1 MIIRINDLKNI
12 LLLKPLLNKTTRPF
26 LIYVLTILIIS
37 IPVYYLVID
46 QIWKG
51 ELDEHNKTIAQKTAY
66 EFNHLRLTDKE
77 LQKSINLWK
86 RIQPE
91 TDIREL
97 KGNSLLPDIYT
108 TIEKTKPFDAD
119 QEIERYRCLQ
129 TVVYLN
135 NKPFVLTVQTNIEET
150 EETVAVIGLITV
162 FFFIIIVSGL
172 LILNRRLSGSIW
184 KPFRNTL
191 EKLRQF
197 NLYQHENLSFDKT
210 DILEF
215 EELHQSLNILI
226 NQNVAAFKAQKEFTE
241 NASHEL
247 QTPLAIMKQKLD
259 LLLQSKDL
267 TDTQYDIVEAMH
279 KALSR
284 SSRINKNLLLLAKI
298 DNNQFSRSED
308 IPLIVLVR
316 QSLEMLNEHFR
327 EKGLSID
334 FDVRAEV
341 YTTGNVDLTEILVN
355 NLLINAIRYTPSHGN
370 VSVIL
375 NETVLEITNSGNRAL
390 DQHLLF
396 KRFRGNNT
404 RGGTGLGLAIVK
416 EICTYQNWTIA
427 YRFEKRNHIFTITHK
442 F

>member
-1 MIIRINDLKNI
+1 M
-12 LLLKPLLNKTTRPF
+12 KPLLHKTTGPF
-26 LIYVLTILIIS
+26 LIYVLIILIIS

-46 QIWKG
+46 QIWKA

-66 EFNHLRLTDKE
+66 EFNHLRLNDKE
-77 LQKSINLWK
+77 LLASINLWK

-97 KGNSLLPDIYT
+97 RGNSLQPDIYT
-108 TIEKTKPFDAD
+108 TIEKTKPFDPD

-129 TVVYLN
+129 TIVYLN
-135 NKPFVLTVQTNIEET
+135 NKPFLFTIQTNIEET
-150 EETVAVIGLITV
+150 EETVAVIGLITA

-172 LILNRRLSGSIW
+172 LILNRRLSKSIW
-184 KPFRNTL
+184 RPFRSTL
-191 EKLRQF
+191 EKLRHF
-197 NLYQHENLSFDKT
+197 NLYHHDNLSFEKA

-215 EELHQSLNILI
+215 EELHQSLRVLI
-226 NQNVAAFKAQKEFTE
+226 TQNVSAFKAQKEFTE

-259 LLLQSKDL
+259 LLLQSEDL
-267 TDTQYDIVEAMH
+267 TDMQYDIVEAVH
-279 KALSR
+279 KALLR

-298 DNNQFSRSED
+298 DNSQFSKSED
-308 IPLIVLVR
+308 IPLIVLVQ
-316 QSLEMLNEHFR
+316 QSLELLDEHFR
-327 EKGLSID
+327 EKDLSIYL
-334 FDVRAEV
+334 DVSAKIH
-341 YTTGNVDLTEILVN
+341 TTGNVDLTEILIN

-375 NETVLEITNSGNRAL
+375 NERVLEITNSGDRAL
-390 DQHLLF
+390 DQHFLF
-396 KRFRGNNT
+396 KRFQGSNA

-416 EICTYQNWTIA
+416 EICIYQNWTID
-427 YRFEKRNHIFTITHK
+427 YRFEKGNHIFTITHK

>member
-1 MIIRINDLKNI
+1 
-12 LLLKPLLNKTTRPF
+12 LKPLLHKTTGPF
-26 LIYVLTILIIS
+26 LIYVLIILIIS

-46 QIWKG
+46 QIWKA

-97 KGNSLLPDIYT
+97 RGNSLQPDIYT
-108 TIEKTKPFDAD
+108 TIEKTKPFDSD

-129 TVVYLN
+129 TIVFLN
-135 NKPFVLTVQTNIEET
+135 NKPFILTVQTNIEET
-150 EETVAVIGLITV
+150 EETVTVIGVITA

-172 LILNRRLSGSIW
+172 LMLNRRLSKSIW
-184 KPFRNTL
+184 KPFRSTL
-191 EKLRQF
+191 EKLRHF
-197 NLYQHENLSFDKT
+197 NLYQHDNLSFEKT

-215 EELHQSLNILI
+215 EELHQSLRTLI
-226 NQNVAAFKAQKEFTE
+226 TQNVSAFKAQKEFTE

-267 TDTQYDIVEAMH
+267 TDIQYNIVEAVQ
-279 KALSR
+279 KALLR

-298 DNNQFSRSED
+298 DNSQFSKSED
-308 IPLIVLVR
+308 IPLIVLVK
-316 QSLEMLNEHFR
+316 QSLELLDEHFL
-327 EKGLSID
+327 EKHLSMY
-334 FDVRAEV
+334 FDVSAKV
-341 YTTGNVDLTEILVN
+341 YTTGNVDLTEILIN

-375 NETVLEITNSGNRAL
+375 TEAVLEITNSGNRAL

-396 KRFRGNNT
+396 KRFQGSNVRV
-404 RGGTGLGLAIVK
+404 GTGLGLAIVK
-416 EICTYQNWTIA
+416 EICTYQNWTID
-427 YRFEKRNHIFTITHK
+427 YRFEKTSHIFTITHK